1 MSQHPEFHDLEERLR
16 QKRPSATPPR
26 AAFKRSLRANLMERI
41 EMKEKQT
48 FGFRQILSLAGAAV
62 LIVALPLFFWLSL
75 GSQSPTGAAPAAV
88 PTELPPTALPSTAV
102 SVESEPGPLPTA
114 VPTLVP
120 TFVPTMIPTAPAPTV
135 AEAAAASQVS
145 LTSFGEPVAREDGSP
160 FKEVDVT
167 LDYHLAGYEEGVI
180 VLEWQS
186 KDGLFN
192 ATDQIGVVADETTTT
207 MTLVVGPDKFSADG
221 SLSDSLV
228 FTPHLW
234 GLDPL
239 TGEYVHLVPEMAPDT
254 AAPRVP
260 HSPYYVGIH
269 QLAYDAAAGE
279 LTVGL
284 NSQIQ
289 IPRTVSATVALL
301 DGAEVVAETS
311 TSLTNT
317 DFQTEV
323 TLTLSDTSKTAVPL
337 TLVWQLEAA
346 ELSFKQ
352 SALDVTLDDFANLA
366 PNSVLVAH
374 TDTMPE
380 GEQLYVTFLILYNL
394 SAPYTSGN
402 FAMRSSFASANGGG
416 GGGGGGGAPLTEL
429 GTFGRIFTTSLPAD
443 ALTAEQSWA
452 DVLNLSIELYGINSN
467 GEEVMVDSYNNVP

>member
-16 QKRPSATPPR
+16 QKRPSVTPPR
-26 AAFKRSLRANLMERI
+26 AAFKRSLRANLLERI

-48 FGFRQILSLAGAAV
+48 FGFRQIVSFAGAAV

-75 GSQSPTGAAPAAV
+75 GSQSPTGAAPAAA
-88 PTELPPTALPSTAV
+88 PTDLPPTALPPTAV

-120 TFVPTMIPTAPAPTV
+120 TEVPTALAPTA

-145 LTSFGEPVAREDGSP
+145 LTRFADPVAQEDGSP

-167 LDYHLAGYEEGVI
+167 LDYYLAGYEEGVI

-186 KDGLFN
+186 EDGLFN

-207 MTLVVGPDKFSADG
+207 MTLVVGPDKFSSDG
-221 SLSDSLV
+221 SLSDNLV

-239 TGEYVHLVPEMAPDT
+239 TGEYVHLLPQMAPDT

-301 DGAEVVAETS
+301 DGGEVVAETT
-311 TSLTNT
+311 TSLTNSN
-317 DFQTEV
+317 FQTEV
-323 TLTLSDTSKTAVPL
+323 TLTLSDTSKAAVPL

-346 ELSFKQ
+346 ELSFDQ
-352 SALDVTLDDFANLA
+352 SRLDVTLDDFINLA
-366 PNSVLVAH
+366 PNSVQVAH
-374 TDTMPE
+374 TETLPE

-394 SAPYTSGN
+394 SDPYTSGN
-402 FAMRSSFASANGGG
+402 FAMRSSFVSANGGG

-443 ALTAEQSWA
+443 ALTAEQSWE
-452 DVLNLSIELYGINSN
+452 DVLNI
-467 GEEVMVDSYNNVP
+467 